1 MPVGV
6 FVRVVVVGGPA
17 DQAGIQ
23 SGDIIQQ
30 FDGTTVQ
37 TYDNLTNQLSYYR
50 AGEQVEVVVARAEG
64 GQYQEQ
70 TLTVT
75 LGARSDAQSS
85 TQSGQ

>member
-1 MPVGV
+1 MCTAESRAIFLSVAGV
-6 FVRVVVVGGPA
+6 FVASGVWA
-17 DQAGIQ
+17 Q
-23 SGDIIQQ
+23 SAVD
-30 FDGTTVQ
+30 TVQ